1 MLEVNFEN
9 LPSAVAEILR
19 RQSVLEDLILNKSE
33 HQPESDNPLNIKEAA
48 KLIGKTVVTLYGY
61 CQRNEMP
68 FNRQGNR
75 LIFFKS
81 EIILWLKEGK
91 EKTLKEIESDAN
103 LYLSNKNKGV

>member
-1 MLEVNFEN
+1 MQVNHEN

-19 RQSVLEDLILNKSE
+19 RQSVLEDLILNKAE
-33 HQPESDNPLNIKEAA
+33 PEADNPLNIKEAA

-91 EKTLKEIESDAN
+91 EKTLKEIESDTN
-103 LYLSNKNKGV
+103 LYLSNKNKMAK